1 MVKRLVRERRW
12 HNKVKVEVGFVD
24 HFLECDEKHV
34 DQQDIPNLFDDTMEF
49 IFMINWFSLT
59 WKL

>member
-24 HFLECDEKHV
+24 QFLECDEKHV
-34 DQQDIPNLFDDTMEF
+34 DQQDIPNLVDDTMEF
-49 IFMINWFSLT
+49 FFMISWFSLT